1 LPGIAFAA
9 SAFFVLQNSTDA
21 RIIRPVWKKFD
32 SSKPG
37 FYQRKIPG
45 GYSIFEMI
53 VTKRVVKWCKVH
65 EAGWFDDF
73 GEFLFSGP

>member
-1 LPGIAFAA
+1 M
-9 SAFFVLQNSTDA
+9 QNSTDA
-21 RIIRPVWKKFD
+21 RIIRSVWGKFD
-32 SSKPG
+32 QANRDFIS
-37 FYQRKIPG
+37 G

>member
-1 LPGIAFAA
+1 MHGKFA
-9 SAFFVLQNSTDA
+9 VKK
-21 RIIRPVWKKFD
+21 IRLKSKRD
-32 SSKPG
+32 S
-37 FYQRKIPG
+37 YQRKIPG

-73 GEFLFSGP
+73 GEFLFSGS

>member
-9 SAFFVLQNSTDA
+9 SAFFVFAEFDRCTENSAYVKRSD
-21 RIIRPVWKKFD
+21 P
-32 SSKPG
+32 SKTG

-53 VTKRVVKWCKVH
+53 VAKRVVKCCKVH